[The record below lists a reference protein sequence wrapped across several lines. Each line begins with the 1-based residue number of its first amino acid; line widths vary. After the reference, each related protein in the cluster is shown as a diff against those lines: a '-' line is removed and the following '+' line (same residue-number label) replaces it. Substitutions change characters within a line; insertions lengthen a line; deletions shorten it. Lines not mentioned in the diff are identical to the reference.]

1 MAYSETP
8 QYTSDIG
15 ASVTTGA
22 TTLDRRRKYAFG
34 DGVAELMPT
43 ATPLFSLATKYAKVP
58 TNDPKF
64 KMLEK
69 RHIYQRRQFYS
80 KAALDDLDWSSG
92 LALDNTDIYA
102 RCDAN
107 GVTQAAGV
115 SFDTLDAANAN
126 WLQAGTVVSFTD
138 GVHTWTAYVSTH
150 AAATTTLTVLSE
162 DGATTTADTATDV
175 ASATIKGQVIGSSHG
190 EATGAGAG
198 WSDQMV
204 DTEGY
209 TQIFK
214 TPTPMISGSGLAT
227 ELRGIKNRFIEIY
240 KESLAAHKLDIEM
253 AGMFGFGIGSLTD
266 ANSKP
271 LRFTHGGLPFIGDA
285 SGHSTAFTYGGSG
298 YDDFVDFLKEYM
310 TPENGLEGNTRIAFV
325 SRDIIAW
332 LNKIGSDAH
341 SSFLKASFSSSGGQW
356 NLDNVVGAFGLN
368 ITKLTTPFGALGFVN
383 HPMLREDSENQG
395 LVVDFNHI
403 KMRPLQGNGIN
414 RDTSVYPHVEDNDTD
429 GRVDLIMSEIGFEWD
444 LPETHHRLVFS

>member
-1 MAYSETP
+1 MAYTETP
-8 QYTSDIG
+8 LYTGDIG
-15 ASVTTGA
+15 ASVTTGQ

-58 TNDPKF
+58 TNDPIF

-69 RHIYQRRQFYS
+69 RHIYQRRQFYTTV
-80 KAALDDLDWSSG
+80 DPGNWSSG
-92 LALDNTDIYA
+92 SLLIESNGTDGTLLARY
-102 RCDAN
+102 DAN
-107 GVTQAAGV
+107 GVAQSSGV
-115 SFDTLDAANAN
+115 TFYALGNAN
-126 WLQAGTVVSFTD
+126 WLPIGTVVGMSDGIHSWMCRVTANNSAVTD
-138 GVHTWTAYVSTH
+138 GTGVTFKVYAEDGVANTSPTYNP
-150 AAATTTLTVLSE
+150 AAA
-162 DGATTTADTATDV
+162 
-175 ASATIKGQVIGSSHG
+175 IKGQVIGSTFA

-198 WSDQMV
+198 WADQML

-214 TPTPMISGSGLAT
+214 TPTPMISGTGLAT
-227 ELRGIKNRFIEIY
+227 ELRGIKNRFIETY
-240 KESLAAHKLDIEM
+240 KEALASQKLDIEN
-253 AGMFGFGIGSLTD
+253 ASVHNVGYNDST
-266 ANSKP
+266 NNT
-271 LRFTHGGLPFIGDA
+271 RYTHGGLAYIGDA
-285 SGHSTAFTYGGSG
+285 HGHSTDFTYGGSG
-298 YDDFVDFLKEYM
+298 YDDFVEFLKEYM

-341 SSFLKASFSSSGGQW
+341 SSFLKASFASSGGQW

-368 ITKLTTPFGALGFVN
+368 ITKLTTPFGALGFIN
-383 HPMLREDSENQG
+383 HPMLREDSENKG

-414 RDTSVYPHVEDNDTD
+414 RDTSVYPHVEDNDAD
-429 GRVDLIMSEIGFEWD
+429 GRVDLIMTELGFEWD
-444 LPETHHRLVFS
+444 MPETHHRLIFS